1 MPYTTPKI
9 LVLGIGILKTG
20 RQSPGK
26 FHKEKHHR
34 SNNTTLTI
42 FFSVCLQILYDK
54 NGAGIHLRKFM
65 GWPLAWWHNY
75 KWATYR
81 IITVFAVDFI
91 GPLFHNLFPDRTF
104 NVKQMSVPSATAILS
119 YIRLSYPAVNGDLD
133 AAIALGN
140 TVKPSQMILLKN
152 MRDLFEY
159 FIPTVGLCSLC
170 CCVFFSQ
177 SFLITSHRF
186 LK

>member
-1 MPYTTPKI
+1 MENLQRKI
-9 LVLGIGILKTG
+9 ID
-20 RQSPGK
+20 Q
-26 FHKEKHHR
+26 
-34 SNNTTLTI
+34 TTLFLPL
-42 FFSVCLQILYDK
+42 FFSVCLQVLYDK
-54 NGAGIHLRKFM
+54 NGAGIHLRKYM
-65 GWPLAWWHNY
+65 GWSLAWWHNY

-119 YIRLSYPAVNGDLD
+119 YIRLSYPAVKPDLD

-159 FIPTVGLCSLC
+159 FIPTVGSCSLC
-170 CCVFFSQ
+170 CCVFFYNLS
-177 SFLITSHRF
+177 
-186 LK
+186 